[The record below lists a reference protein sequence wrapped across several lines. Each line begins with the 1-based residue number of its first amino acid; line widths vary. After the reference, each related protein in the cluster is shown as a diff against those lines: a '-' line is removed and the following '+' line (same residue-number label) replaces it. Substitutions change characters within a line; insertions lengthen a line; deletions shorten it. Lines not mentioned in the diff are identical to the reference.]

1 MITGIS
7 MLTLSTEEHNE
18 LIHILRV
25 LKKQVEEMLKFSS
38 DILLIWQKNEIT
50 DWLNFIVEHADIEE
64 LKSLEKE
71 VNKMFFEKFNVRI
84 ESSNLDNVRLETFE
98 QFICRLHEI
107 LH

>member
-1 MITGIS
+1 MS
-7 MLTLSTEEHNE
+7 YTLSIEEHNE

-50 DWLNFIVEHADIEE
+50 DWLNFIIEHADIEE

-71 VNKMFFEKFNVRI
+71 VNKKFFGKYNVRI
-84 ESSNLDNVRLETFE
+84 EPSNLDNVRLETFE
-98 QFICRLHEI
+98 KFIRRLHEI
-107 LH
+107 LHKF

>member
-1 MITGIS
+1 MS
-7 MLTLSTEEHNE
+7 YTLSIEEHNE

-38 DILLIWQKNEIT
+38 DILLIWQKNEII
-50 DWLNFIVEHADIEE
+50 DWLNFIVEHTDIEE

>member
-1 MITGIS
+1 VS
-7 MLTLSTEEHNE
+7 YTLSTEEHNE